1 MVGNLAALA
10 AGTATALARE
20 VRWPVVGTALAG
32 LALAVALGKSAT
44 VAAVLLGQAA
54 TAVLLGQA
62 ATAVLLG
69 QAATAVLLGQAATA
83 VLLVVIVR
91 RATEPSGA
99 APGRPAGLGAVAAA
113 WNGGMGLF
121 VLLVFAYYAAYDV
134 VLPGG
139 NGALPA
145 LAPALLGLAAVLA
158 MRGPRERRGAG
169 LGPTTGVCDRPRRP
183 SWSEPGWRCCWR
195 RC

>member
-44 VAAVLLGQAA
+44 VA
-54 TAVLLGQA
+54 
-62 ATAVLLG
+62 
-69 QAATAVLLGQAATA
+69 AVLLGQAATA